1 MRSRQEVE
9 AENHFPQEKDVPSGN
24 AKQVHR
30 IISNL
35 IITSSTRMKEDIY
48 HDYLDKDL
56 SGDSVPQD
64 DDIEG
69 EKKEEAAKDE
79 ATSHQSGKAKADKS
93 EEDRIVNGY
102 QSGGEQYNHACHSCL
117 SFKIIY
123 RLKIYCHNLIVYSLF
138 AYEY

>member
-69 EKKEEAAKDE
+69 EKKEDAAKDE

-102 QSGGEQYNHACHSCL
+102 QSGNKY
-117 SFKIIY
+117 
-123 RLKIYCHNLIVYSLF
+123 
-138 AYEY
+138 

>member
-69 EKKEEAAKDE
+69 EKKEEAAKSE
-79 ATSHQSGKAKADKS
+79 ATSHQSGKAKAENS

-102 QSGGEQYNHACHSCL
+102 QSGEVKYDHASKCL
-117 SFKIIY
+117 AFK
-123 RLKIYCHNLIVYSLF
+123 LIYCFIYCYDLIHSLL
-138 AYEY
+138 YVSMNIE

>member
-56 SGDSVPQD
+56 SGDSVPQE

-69 EKKEEAAKDE
+69 EKKEEAAKNE

-102 QSGGEQYNHACHSCL
+102 QSGEVKYDHASQCL
-117 SFKIIY
+117 AKIIY
-123 RLKIYCHNLIVYSLF
+123 CFIYCHDLIHSLL
-138 AYEY
+138 YVSMNIE

>member
-1 MRSRQEVE
+1 MRSGQEVE
-9 AENHFPQEKDVPSGN
+9 DQNHFPEEKDVPSGN

-30 IISNL
+30 ITANL

-64 DDIEG
+64 DDIQG
-69 EKKEEAAKDE
+69 EKKEEAAKNE
-79 ATSHQSGKAKADKS
+79 ATSHQNENDKADNS

-102 QSGGEQYNHACHSCL
+102 QSGEVKYDHASKCL
-117 SFKIIY
+117 AFKRIY
-123 RLKIYCHNLIVYSLF
+123 CFIYCHDLIHPLLYVSMNI
-138 AYEY
+138 E

>member
-69 EKKEEAAKDE
+69 EKKEEAAKSE

-102 QSGGEQYNHACHSCL
+102 QSGEVKYDHASQCL
-117 SFKIIY
+117 AKIIY
-123 RLKIYCHNLIVYSLF
+123 CFIYCHDLIHSLL
-138 AYEY
+138 YVSMNIE

>member
-69 EKKEEAAKDE
+69 EKKEEAAKSE
-79 ATSHQSGKAKADKS
+79 ATSHQSGKAKAENS

-102 QSGGEQYNHACHSCL
+102 QSGEVKYDHASKCL
-117 SFKIIY
+117 AFKIIY
-123 RLKIYCHNLIVYSLF
+123 CFIYCHDLIHSLL
-138 AYEY
+138 YVSMNIE

>member
-1 MRSRQEVE
+1 MWGGQEVE
-9 AENHFPQEKDVPSGN
+9 DQNHFREEKDVPSGN

-69 EKKEEAAKDE
+69 EKKEEAAKNE

-102 QSGGEQYNHACHSCL
+102 QSGEVKYDHASKCL
-117 SFKIIY
+117 AFK
-123 RLKIYCHNLIVYSLF
+123 LIYCFIYCYDLIHSLL
-138 AYEY
+138 YVSMNIE

>member
-69 EKKEEAAKDE
+69 EKKEEAAKNE
-79 ATSHQSGKAKADKS
+79 ATSHQSGKAKADNS

-102 QSGGEQYNHACHSCL
+102 QSGEVKYDHASKCL
-117 SFKIIY
+117 AFKIIY
-123 RLKIYCHNLIVYSLF
+123 CFIYCHDLIHSLL
-138 AYEY
+138 YVSMNIE

>member
-56 SGDSVPQD
+56 SGDSGQSTTTSRD
-64 DDIEG
+64 QEG
-69 EKKEEAAKDE
+69 A
-79 ATSHQSGKAKADKS
+79 QG
-93 EEDRIVNGY
+93 RGV
-102 QSGGEQYNHACHSCL
+102 
-117 SFKIIY
+117 
-123 RLKIYCHNLIVYSLF
+123 
-138 AYEY
+138 